1 MEEPEVQA
9 KETEEKFKCEDCPI
23 AILMRKHAELRSMF
37 TGKIPAEFFQHTRAA
52 RKEMLLAMRSLID
65 AALEK
70 LEQEPVPK
78 KKRVSKIPVQ

>member
-1 MEEPEVQA
+1 
-9 KETEEKFKCEDCPI
+9 
-23 AILMRKHAELRSMF
+23 MRKHSELRSMF
-37 TGKIPAEFFQHTRAA
+37 TGRVPGEFFQHTRAA